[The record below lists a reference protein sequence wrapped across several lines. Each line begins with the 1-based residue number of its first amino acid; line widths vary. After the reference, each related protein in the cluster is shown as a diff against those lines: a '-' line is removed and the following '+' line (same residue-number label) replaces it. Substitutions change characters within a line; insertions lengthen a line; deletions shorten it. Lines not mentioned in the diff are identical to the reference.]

1 MRSQPPDTVDPQE
14 LWAATVSEAQFQTR
28 VIRLVRDLGYEIY
41 HHTTTPTRCRQCGTK
56 STGGRIVTS
65 KGFPDLVI
73 ARTDP
78 PRLIYAELKS
88 AKGRIA
94 PEQKEWQ
101 ERLEANGQEFYI
113 WRPSDWPEIERI
125 LESKGP
131 ETCTSCGKH
140 YTPNRKPQTGRN
152 NYCQSCGRKAAVRD
166 SARRKRATVS
176 PMLK

>member
-1 MRSQPPDTVDPQE
+1 M
-14 LWAATVSEAQFQTR
+14 
-28 VIRLVRDLGYEIY
+28 
-41 HHTTTPTRCRQCGTK
+41 
-56 STGGRIVTS
+56 TS

-101 ERLEANGQEFYI
+101 ARLEANGQEFYI

-125 LESKGP
+125 LS
-131 ETCTSCGKH
+131 S
-140 YTPNRKPQTGRN
+140 
-152 NYCQSCGRKAAVRD
+152 
-166 SARRKRATVS
+166 
-176 PMLK
+176 